1 MIFGTWNPE
10 KISHANLTDLST
22 SPVRCSHFTLGNT
35 KMIIIIIN
43 RFVQRHKVVTSEA
56 LKSSSTVLFVH
67 TSDYLCCLRRKQ
79 TVIHLPTATWKCHHT
94 NLWTAK
100 LFHLTEGLLHSFKR
114 WASCG
119 LSSVA
124 LKRTSCDMWQLEC
137 QASNVTAS
145 GSKWPP
151 SALIG
156 YMLPVFLDT
165 VRSHSTP
172 RCAEIQPMLQQAAAA
187 SLNMSIMYTCS
198 SCSMP

>member
-1 MIFGTWNPE
+1 MLAR
-10 KISHANLTDLST
+10 KIPRKFHMQILQTCLSHLSD
-22 SPVRCSHFTLGNT
+22 VATLPWEIQ
-35 KMIIIIIN
+35 KKIIIIN

-124 LKRTSCDMWQLEC
+124 LKRTSCDVWQLEC

-156 YMLPVFLDT
+156 YMLPVLFDT
-165 VRSHSTP
+165 VRSHTTP
-172 RCAEIQPMLQQAAAA
+172 RCAEIQPMLQQATAA
-187 SLNMSIMYTCS
+187 SRNMSISIRTLLL
-198 SCSMP
+198 